1 MTAEWAEWLT
11 VAWSKI
17 PLARDSFLLLM
28 TRTMNESMVGKA
40 GRMIQKRRKQGWA
53 MVEES
58 CSLWTLLL
66 VTKLEK

>member
-1 MTAEWAEWLT
+1 M
-11 VAWSKI
+11 VDGRI
-17 PLARDSFLLLM
+17 RDSFLLLM
-28 TRTMNESMVGKA
+28 TRSMVGKA
-40 GRMIQKRRKQGWA
+40 GRMIQTRRRKQGWA